1 METSNKIGPATLRFR
16 TRNYFWGRAENVDR
30 TSDLLL
36 GENPLPAGF
45 EERFLARVEAY
56 TLGYD
61 REIDVV
67 PRLATALGVQA
78 TLYGVPASLHP
89 IYGAHPTG
97 LVLFLRVRP

>member
-1 METSNKIGPATLRFR
+1 M
-16 TRNYFWGRAENVDR
+16 
-30 TSDLLL
+30 
-36 GENPLPAGF
+36 PAGF
-45 EERFLARVEAY
+45 KERFLARVEAY

-61 REIDVV
+61 HEIDVI
-67 PRLATALGVQA
+67 PRLATALGAQA